1 MSHQSQGLIVCVRP
15 HLRAFRWT
23 QMLDSPAPEGRPT
36 LAQRFSAG
44 KEEQTIQ
51 VPEGRPSF
59 HARKWPFCAEALD
72 AGEDQ
77 LQYCSVMW
85 TLPLSAPQKIGI
97 ILSGLAVAA
106 CVPVGTS
113 AAFGLL
119 RIGITE
125 FAQSTG
131 RIHLGE
137 YQPWLP
143 IIGLEQGFLLG
154 VVLGAIISRKVIK
167 ARLRGTPT
175 Q

>member
-1 MSHQSQGLIVCVRP
+1 
-15 HLRAFRWT
+15 
-23 QMLDSPAPEGRPT
+23 
-36 LAQRFSAG
+36 
-44 KEEQTIQ
+44 
-51 VPEGRPSF
+51 
-59 HARKWPFCAEALD
+59 
-72 AGEDQ
+72 
-77 LQYCSVMW
+77 
-85 TLPLSAPQKIGI
+85 
-97 ILSGLAVAA
+97 
-106 CVPVGTS
+106 VGTS